1 MRIAHNLATIM
12 NEGTRFLIV
21 SLGGE
26 SYAMPITRLLEIAV
40 PQAIRKDANLTEVF
54 EGKFEFRG
62 KWIPVLNIKKIFRI
76 PGKPGTSLL
85 VVKSAKGV
93 LGMLVDAVMEIIDTA
108 QKPVPVPKG
117 VMNPTLRYFDGIL
130 RYRDD
135 LILLLNEDGLLP

>member
-1 MRIAHNLATIM
+1 M

-26 SYAMPITRLLEIAV
+26 SYAMPITRLLEIVV
-40 PQAIRKDANLTEVF
+40 PQALRKDTNLTEVF

-62 KWIPVLNIKKIFRI
+62 KWIPVLNIKKILRL

-85 VVKSAKGV
+85 VVNSAKGV
-93 LGMLVDAVMEIIDTA
+93 LGMLVDAVTEIIDTA

-117 VMNPTLRYFDGIL
+117 VMNPTLQYFGGIL

-135 LILLLNEDGLLP
+135 LILLLNENGLLP

>member
-1 MRIAHNLATIM
+1 M

-26 SYAMPITRLLEIAV
+26 NYAMPITRLLEIAV
-40 PQAIRKDANLTEVF
+40 PQAIKKDTNLTEVF

-62 KWIPVLNIKKIFRI
+62 KWVPVLNIKKIFRL
-76 PGKPGTSLL
+76 PGKPGTALL
-85 VVKSAKGV
+85 VVNSAKGV
-93 LGMLVDAVMEIIDTA
+93 LGMLVDAVTEIIDTA

-117 VMNPTLRYFDGIL
+117 VMNPTLQYFGGIL

-135 LILLLNEDGLLP
+135 LILLLNQDGLLP

>member
-1 MRIAHNLATIM
+1 MDK
-12 NEGTRFLIV
+12 GTRFLIV

-40 PQAIRKDANLTEVF
+40 SKAIKKDANLTEVF

-62 KWIPVLNIKKIFRI
+62 KWIPVLNIKKIFRL
-76 PGKPGTSLL
+76 PGKPGTALL
-85 VVKSAKGV
+85 VLNSAKGV
-93 LGMLVDAVMEIIDTA
+93 LGMLVDAVTEILDKA
-108 QKPVPVPKG
+108 QKPAPVPKG
-117 VMNPTLRYFDGIL
+117 VMNPTLQYFGGIL

>member
-1 MRIAHNLATIM
+1 M

-40 PQAIRKDANLTEVF
+40 PQAIKKDANLTEVF

-62 KWIPVLNIKKIFRI
+62 KWIPVLNIKKIFRL
-76 PGKPGTSLL
+76 PGKPGTALL
-85 VVKSAKGV
+85 VVTSAKGV
-93 LGMLVDAVMEIIDTA
+93 LGILVDAVTEIIDTA

-117 VMNPTLRYFDGIL
+117 VMNPTLQYFGGIL

-135 LILLLNEDGLLP
+135 LVLLLNENGLLP

>member
-1 MRIAHNLATIM
+1 M

-21 SLGGE
+21 TLGGE
-26 SYAMPITRLLEIAV
+26 SYAMPIARLLEIVV
-40 PQAIRKDANLTEVF
+40 PQAIKKDANLTEVF

-62 KWIPVLNIKKIFRI
+62 KWVPVLNIKKIFRL
-76 PGKPGTSLL
+76 PGKPGTALL
-85 VVKSAKGV
+85 VVNSAKGV
-93 LGMLVDAVMEIIDTA
+93 LGMLVDAVTEIIDTA

-117 VMNPTLRYFDGIL
+117 VMNPTLRYFGGIL